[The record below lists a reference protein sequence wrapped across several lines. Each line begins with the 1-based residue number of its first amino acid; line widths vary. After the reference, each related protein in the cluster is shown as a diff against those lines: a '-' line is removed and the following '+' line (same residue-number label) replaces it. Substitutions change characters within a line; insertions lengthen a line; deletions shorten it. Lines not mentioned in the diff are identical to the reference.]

1 MEELIWRKEGERCE
15 RSYRSVET
23 QTQAQQTQAQQT
35 QAQQTQAQQTQAQ
48 QTQAPQTQAQQT
60 QAQYDDINYINKHE
74 SEGFGQ
80 NNNNN
85 NNNNKR
91 EQANDKINERF
102 LIGKSIQNPFMT
114 SNTYMDD
121 IENQMNFLTPQK
133 SNI

>member
-23 QTQAQQTQAQQT
+23 QTQAP
-35 QAQQTQAQQTQAQ
+35 
-48 QTQAPQTQAQQT
+48 QTQAPQT

-80 NNNNN
+80 NNNNNN